1 MDERNENTLMGKV
14 IVITGASSGFGK
26 GTALRFAEAGASVIL
41 AARRGRLLQELQ
53 ARCEDLGGSALAIPT
68 DVSRM
73 ADVERLFEKTME
85 EFGRIDVWLN
95 DAGVGAIGPFEKV
108 PLKEHHQVVMTDLM
122 GTISGSYFAYRQFL
136 RQGSGILI
144 NIASELGRHTVP
156 YYSSYTAAKH
166 GVVGLSDSLRQ
177 ELTANDITEIHVC
190 TVMPT
195 AHDTPFFDHAGNH
208 TGREVLAPDPLHDP
222 ENVVETLYR
231 LVQNPK
237 DEKIVGGD
245 GIVKILMKNLAPKVQ
260 EKRAAQQMHEQ
271 QMVEQPPAEE
281 TSGAVFT
288 PVPEGTG
295 VSAGRNAAREH

>member
-1 MDERNENTLMGKV
+1 MDERDENTLMGKV

-26 GTALRFAEAGASVIL
+26 GAALRFAGAGASVIL

-53 ARCEDLGGSALAIPT
+53 AQCEDLGGSALAIPT

-85 EFGRIDVWLN
+85 EFGRINVWLN

-108 PLKEHHQVVMTDLM
+108 PLKGHHQVVMTDLM
-122 GTISGSYFAYRQFL
+122 GTIYGSYFAYRQFL

-144 NIASELGRHTVP
+144 NIASELGRHSVP
-156 YYSSYTAAKH
+156 YYTSYTAAKH

-177 ELTANDITEIHVC
+177 ELMASDIREIHVC

-208 TGREVLAPDPLHDP
+208 TGRQVLAPDPLHDP

-231 LVQNPK
+231 LVQDPK
-237 DEKIVGGD
+237 DREIVGRD
-245 GIVKILMKNLAPKVQ
+245 GIVKILMKTIAPKLHDR
-260 EKRAAQQMHEQ
+260 RAARQMHEE
-271 QMVEQPPAEE
+271 QMEQQPPAPE
-281 TSGAVFT
+281 TSGAVFA
-288 PVPEGTG
+288 PIPEGTG
-295 VSAGRNAAREH
+295 VSAGRNVSREH